1 VKINSNTPILIACLL
16 LSGSTWAQDAD
27 PQVKT
32 VAARATYKAGENAL
46 PPIGIPNVVVGGTLV
61 VKDSVVQNVQA
72 GQPIRFPVED
82 KGRFEPV
89 SVNGWYSHHTTNIP
103 VLEAKKYDGRTRYAQ
118 RGSEV
123 DEDVSQ

>member
-1 VKINSNTPILIACLL
+1 MKINSNTPILIACLL

-46 PPIGIPNVVVGGTLV
+46 PPIGIPYVVVAGKIV
-61 VKDSVVQNVQA
+61 VKGSEVQNVNA

-89 SVNGWYSHHTTNIP
+89 SVNGWYGEHTINVPALPSHETTDAP
-103 VLEAKKYDGRTRYAQ
+103 AALQQAAQ
-118 RGSEV
+118 
-123 DEDVSQ
+123 